1 MNVLN
6 ETLVNVLATII
17 SGLIGIALLQLFT
30 YLRSK
35 TSLIQ
40 DEQAKQIVD
49 TTIDKVEK
57 LINANIIKTENVSKP
72 IMIQALQDGKIEKAE
87 LVKLKDEVRENV
99 LSQLSQDS
107 LDVLNDSLVDV
118 EKYIDTKIE
127 SQLAIL
133 KEQESIPVNHTV
145 IKNNKIN

>member
-6 ETLVNVLATII
+6 ETLVNLLATII

-87 LVKLKDEVRENV
+87 LIKLRDEVRENV
-99 LSQLSQDS
+99 LSQLTQDS
-107 LDVLNDSLVDV
+107 IDVLNDSLVDV

-133 KEQESIPVNHTV
+133 KEQEGIPVNHT
-145 IKNNKIN
+145 IINK

>member
-6 ETLVNVLATII
+6 ETLVNLLATII

-49 TTIDKVEK
+49 TTLDKVEK

-72 IMIQALQDGKIEKAE
+72 IMVQALQDGKIEKAE
-87 LVKLKDEVRENV
+87 LVKLRDEVRENV

-107 LDVLNDSLVDV
+107 IDVLNNSLVDV

-127 SQLAIL
+127 SQLALL
-133 KEQESIPVNHTV
+133 KEQEGIPVNHT
-145 IKNNKIN
+145 IINK

>member
-6 ETLVNVLATII
+6 ETLVNLLATII

-72 IMIQALQDGKIEKAE
+72 IMIQALQDGKIEKTE
-87 LVKLKDEVRENV
+87 LVKLRDEVRENV

-107 LDVLNDSLVDV
+107 IDVLNNSLVDV

-145 IKNNKIN
+145 INK

>member
-30 YLRSK
+30 YLRNK

-72 IMIQALQDGKIEKAE
+72 IMVQALQDGKIEKVE
-87 LVKLKDEVRENV
+87 LVKLRDEVRENV

-133 KEQESIPVNHTV
+133 KEQEGIPVNHTI
-145 IKNNKIN
+145 IKK

>member
-6 ETLVNVLATII
+6 ETLVNILATII

-72 IMIQALQDGKIEKAE
+72 IMIQALQDGKIEKTE
-87 LVKLKDEVRENV
+87 LVKLRDEVRENV

-107 LDVLNDSLVDV
+107 IDVLNDSLVDV

-133 KEQESIPVNHTV
+133 KEQEGIPVNHTV
-145 IKNNKIN
+145 IDK

>member
-6 ETLVNVLATII
+6 ETLVNLLATII

-72 IMIQALQDGKIEKAE
+72 IMIQALQDGKIEKTE
-87 LVKLKDEVRENV
+87 LVKLRDEVRENV

-145 IKNNKIN
+145 INK

>member
-6 ETLVNVLATII
+6 ETLVNILATII
-17 SGLIGIALLQLFT
+17 SGLIGMALLQLFT
-30 YLRSK
+30 YLRNK

-87 LVKLKDEVRENV
+87 LVKLRDEVRENV

-107 LDVLNDSLVDV
+107 LNVLNDSLVDV

-133 KEQESIPVNHTV
+133 KEQEGIPVNHTV
-145 IKNNKIN
+145 IDK

>member
-6 ETLVNVLATII
+6 ETLVNLLATII
-17 SGLIGIALLQLFT
+17 SGLIGMALLQLFT
-30 YLRSK
+30 YLRNK
-35 TSLIQ
+35 TSLMQ

-72 IMIQALQDGKIEKAE
+72 IMVQALQDGKIEKAE
-87 LVKLKDEVRENV
+87 LVKLRDEVRENV

-107 LDVLNDSLVDV
+107 IDVLNNSLVDI

-133 KEQESIPVNHTV
+133 KEQEGIPVNHTV
-145 IKNNKIN
+145 INK

>member
-1 MNVLN
+1 MNILN
-6 ETLVNVLATII
+6 ETLVNTLSTILVGVI
-17 SGLIGIALLQLFT
+17 SIVFLQLFG

-35 TSLIQ
+35 TSLIKDQ
-40 DEQAKQIVD
+40 QAKQIVD
-49 TTIDKVEK
+49 NTIEKVEK

-72 IMIQALQDGKIEKAE
+72 IMVQALQDGKIEKAE
-87 LVKLKDEVRENV
+87 LVKLRDEVRENV

-107 LDVLNDSLVDV
+107 IDVLNDSLVDV

-133 KEQESIPVNHTV
+133 KEQEGIPVNHTV
-145 IKNNKIN
+145 INK

>member
-1 MNVLN
+1 MNILN
-6 ETLVNVLATII
+6 ETLVNTLSTILVGVI
-17 SGLIGIALLQLFT
+17 SIVFLQLFS

-72 IMIQALQDGKIEKAE
+72 IMVQALQDGKIEKAE
-87 LVKLKDEVRENV
+87 LVKLRDEVRENV

-107 LDVLNDSLVDV
+107 IDVLNNSLVDI

-145 IKNNKIN
+145 INK

>member
-6 ETLVNVLATII
+6 ETLVNILATII
-17 SGLIGIALLQLFT
+17 SGLIGMALLQLFT
-30 YLRSK
+30 YLRNK

-72 IMIQALQDGKIEKAE
+72 IMVQALQDGKIEKAE
-87 LVKLKDEVRENV
+87 LVKLRDEVRENV

-133 KEQESIPVNHTV
+133 KEQEGIPVNHTV
-145 IKNNKIN
+145 INK

>member
-6 ETLVNVLATII
+6 ETLVNLLATII

-72 IMIQALQDGKIEKAE
+72 IMVQALQDGKIEKAE
-87 LVKLKDEVRENV
+87 LVKLRDEVRENV

-133 KEQESIPVNHTV
+133 KEQEGIPVKHTV
-145 IKNNKIN
+145 INK

>member
-1 MNVLN
+1 MNILN

-72 IMIQALQDGKIEKAE
+72 IMVQALQDGKIEKAE
-87 LVKLKDEVRENV
+87 LVKLRDEVRENV

-107 LDVLNDSLVDV
+107 LDVLNESLVDV

-133 KEQESIPVNHTV
+133 KEQEGIPVNHTI
-145 IKNNKIN
+145 IKK

>member
-6 ETLVNVLATII
+6 ETLVNILATII

-72 IMIQALQDGKIEKAE
+72 IMVQALQDGKIEKAE
-87 LVKLKDEVRENV
+87 LVKLRDEVRENV

-133 KEQESIPVNHTV
+133 KEQEGIPVNHTV
-145 IKNNKIN
+145 IDK

>member
-1 MNVLN
+1 MNILN
-6 ETLVNVLATII
+6 ETLVNTLSTILVGVI
-17 SGLIGIALLQLFT
+17 SIVFLQLFG

-35 TSLIQ
+35 TSLIKDQ
-40 DEQAKQIVD
+40 QAKQIVD

-72 IMIQALQDGKIEKAE
+72 IMVQALQDGKIEKAE
-87 LVKLKDEVRENV
+87 LVKLRDEVRENV

-133 KEQESIPVNHTV
+133 KNSDMPVYHTNIEQ
-145 IKNNKIN
+145 K

>member
-49 TTIDKVEK
+49 TTLDKVEK

-72 IMIQALQDGKIEKAE
+72 IMVQALQDGKIEKAE
-87 LVKLKDEVRENV
+87 LVKLRDEVRENV

-127 SQLAIL
+127 SQLALL
-133 KEQESIPVNHTV
+133 KEQEGIPVNHTV
-145 IKNNKIN
+145 INK

>member
-1 MNVLN
+1 MNILN

-72 IMIQALQDGKIEKAE
+72 IMVQALQDGKIEKAE
-87 LVKLKDEVRENV
+87 LVKLRDEVRENV

-107 LDVLNDSLVDV
+107 IDVLNDSLVDV

-133 KEQESIPVNHTV
+133 KEQEGIPVNHTV
-145 IKNNKIN
+145 IKK

>member
-6 ETLVNVLATII
+6 ETLVNLLATII

-72 IMIQALQDGKIEKAE
+72 IMVQALQDGKIEKAE
-87 LVKLKDEVRENV
+87 LVKLRDEVRENV

-107 LDVLNDSLVDV
+107 IDVLNDSLVDV

-133 KEQESIPVNHTV
+133 KEQEGIPVNHTV
-145 IKNNKIN
+145 IDK